1 MMVDF
6 DEATRESAEE
16 LYELLPAIGQM
27 LQKVDKTKKAN
38 SDWASWVK
46 MIRFYEEPLALFLQH
61 VDNKI
66 FPSFQ
71 YLFDTL
77 SELQKKKSDDET
89 IIRILNGL
97 VKFGEN

>member
-1 MMVDF
+1 MNADF
-6 DEATRESAEE
+6 DEATRESTEE
-16 LYELLPAIGQM
+16 LYKYLPDILKM

-66 FPSFQ
+66 FPNFQ

-77 SELQKKKSDDET
+77 SELLKKKSDDET

>member
-1 MMVDF
+1 MMADF
-6 DEATRESAEE
+6 DEATRASAEE
-16 LYELLPAIGQM
+16 LYELLPAIGQI
-27 LQKVDKTKKAN
+27 LQTVDKTKKAN

-77 SELQKKKSDDET
+77 SELLKKKSDDET